1 MTNIIFDAIRSVDSK
16 AVHSV
21 QGSTIFIYTTK
32 TDDMLSAMNR
42 IGEHA
47 WISAKNYVSI
57 KR

>member
-1 MTNIIFDAIRSVDSK
+1 MTNMIIDAIKSVDLN

-32 TDDMLSAMNR
+32 TDEMLNAMSR
-42 IGEHA
+42 IGEYA